1 MKNLAV
7 IGSTGS
13 IGQNTL
19 RVVEH
24 LAYRFKIFALSANSS
39 IDRLAEQTAAFHPAV
54 IAITDPARVDE
65 FRNRCRE
72 LRISVPE
79 VVTGESGLRQ
89 ITSASEVDIVV
100 SAAVGAAG
108 AFSTEPVGLVVLAGS
123 AGLKG

>member
-1 MKNLAV
+1 MKRLAV

-24 LAYRFKIFALSANSS
+24 LSDRFRIFALAAHSAV
-39 IDRLAEQTAAFHPAV
+39 DRLADQTAAFRPSV
-54 IAITDPARVDE
+54 VAITVNSRVDE

-72 LRISVPE
+72 KGIPVPE
-79 VVTGESGLRQ
+79 VVTGEQGLRQ

-100 SAAVGAAG
+100 SAAV
-108 AFSTEPVGLVVLAGS
+108 
-123 AGLKG
+123 